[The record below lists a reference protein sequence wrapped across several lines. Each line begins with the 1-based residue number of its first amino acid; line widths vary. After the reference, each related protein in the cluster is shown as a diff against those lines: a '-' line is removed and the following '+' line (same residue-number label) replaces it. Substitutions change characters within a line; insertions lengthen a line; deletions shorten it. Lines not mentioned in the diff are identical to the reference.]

1 MSDNHVILKSGET
14 FEIKQIPKEINP
26 IQLKNNKILSLAIT
40 SWKKMANQWR
50 LSVVLGKY
58 SNKTEIDGKEAYF
71 NSYQLVYD
79 KTSLAIDYDLGGVMV
94 FRYACDDLNHKDMS
108 LFTAINQSINDRI
121 G

>member
-1 MSDNHVILKSGET
+1 MYYGNSVILKSGET

-58 SNKTEIDGKEAYF
+58 SKDEIDNRKLSDGLKCI
-71 NSYQLVYD
+71 SYTEPVLREILSKSFLLTIFPVA
-79 KTSLAIDYDLGGVMV
+79 KISPSSL
-94 FRYACDDLNHKDMS
+94 
-108 LFTAINQSINDRI
+108 
-121 G
+121 